1 MISDDSFGSVSGRF
15 IEELLGIKE
24 GGMIYKFFLISNFS
38 VVIFKLFYH
47 VFQFGYFFTFS
58 AMFCNLFSFSFIFLL
73 LLSQHFHFH
82 IHARTSKN
90 FYKSIPGFYKS

>member
-24 GGMIYKFFLISNFS
+24 GGIIYKFFLISNFS

-58 AMFCNLFSFSFIFLL
+58 TMFCNLFSFSFIF
-73 LLSQHFHFH
+73 FVVV
-82 IHARTSKN
+82 
-90 FYKSIPGFYKS
+90 IPAFSFSYPCLNQQEFL